1 MSLVA
6 NAGLGLLLM
15 SPLKH
20 GGLALA
26 TSLAAGLNFSLLAV
40 LLRKKVGPLG
50 AGRILRS
57 FGKHLTAS
65 FLMGLS
71 AYGVSLAGDWESSR
85 LTWEKILLLAVS
97 LGAGLGVYGAACYL
111 LRSEEVRAALELARR
126 RTGKGG
132 K

>member
-1 MSLVA
+1 
-6 NAGLGLLLM
+6 
-15 SPLKH
+15 
-20 GGLALA
+20 
-26 TSLAAGLNFSLLAV
+26 
-40 LLRKKVGPLG
+40 
-50 AGRILRS
+50 
-57 FGKHLTAS
+57 
-65 FLMGLS
+65 MGLS

-132 K
+132 EIMILPGLPGESRSPAGRTHFSS